1 MEPRKLLRIQST
13 WNVAE
18 VMDHLDGAL
27 SGSGPALGFGNIE
40 IESVPENIAVVVA
53 TSGST
58 GKAKA
63 VALNSSALITS
74 AKLSNDY
81 VAAKPGEVWSL
92 LVSPNHAAG
101 INVLVRSLELGTR
114 PITDPNLKADFT
126 AIVATQLYRALNGDE
141 VLLNHLLNTKAVLVG
156 GSAIAEDLLTKGRKS
171 GINLVTTYGMT
182 ETSGGCVYN
191 GKALPGVEIRIGK
204 TIEIKTPTLAS
215 TYLGNEK
222 LWQQKLNAGFFVT
235 EDLGRLDGDLLTV
248 IGRIDDVIISG
259 GKNISLSEIE
269 NFLPFEAAAFS
280 IADPEWGDT
289 LNLAIVG
296 EFDESKIQDSLQS
309 NFGVKAK
316 RIIKV
321 NELPK
326 SALGKIDRGA
336 LASKVM
342 K

>member
-81 VAAKPGEVWSL
+81 VAAKPGDVWSL

-141 VLLNHLLNTKAVLVG
+141 VLLNHLLNIYQNTYFLN
-156 GSAIAEDLLTKGRKS
+156 ILFLAE
-171 GINLVTTYGMT
+171 I
-182 ETSGGCVYN
+182 
-191 GKALPGVEIRIGK
+191 
-204 TIEIKTPTLAS
+204 
-215 TYLGNEK
+215 
-222 LWQQKLNAGFFVT
+222 
-235 EDLGRLDGDLLTV
+235 
-248 IGRIDDVIISG
+248 
-259 GKNISLSEIE
+259 
-269 NFLPFEAAAFS
+269 
-280 IADPEWGDT
+280 
-289 LNLAIVG
+289 
-296 EFDESKIQDSLQS
+296 
-309 NFGVKAK
+309 
-316 RIIKV
+316 
-321 NELPK
+321 
-326 SALGKIDRGA
+326 
-336 LASKVM
+336 
-342 K
+342 